1 MLIINGFING
11 KSSVNYQSK
20 PDKVSFKAAIPKEVL
35 MSKEVEKME
44 SVYLKKFPDI
54 FGASFNKKFLDPWNK
69 FLAKQGVK
77 ISYSKDTLI
86 LPANDF
92 IMKDR
97 RVENAV
103 AAELVDKDGHN
114 IIYNPSGW
122 KGIREPIKGA
132 TNNDAAVNLLYS
144 LTHNKMEMNDGS
156 IGFPNPLKNVEI
168 PQKLRDVTEETA
180 MTLRGVK
187 DNWEIN
193 VDDTTDKGGSFLKQ
207 VLIRLMPEG
216 QVQKTASKSLNM
228 MA

>member
-1 MLIINGFING
+1 MLKINGFING
-11 KSSVNYQSK
+11 KSNVNYQSK
-20 PDKVSFKAAIPKEVL
+20 SDNISFKAISSKEAF
-35 MSKEVEKME
+35 MRKEVEKME
-44 SVYLKKFPDI
+44 SAYLKKFPDI
-54 FGASFNKKFLDPWNK
+54 FGASFNKKFLVPWIK
-69 FLAKQGVK
+69 FLEKYGVK

-92 IMKDR
+92 IMKAR

-114 IIYNPSGW
+114 IIHNPSGW
-122 KGIREPIKGA
+122 TGIREPIKGA

-156 IGFPNPLKNVEI
+156 IGFPNPLKGVEI
-168 PQKLRDVTEETA
+168 PQKLRDATEETA
-180 MTLRGVK
+180 MVLRGFK
-187 DNWEIN
+187 SNWELN

-216 QVQKTASKSLNM
+216 QVQKPANKSLQIN
-228 MA
+228 A